1 MKHAAL
7 VLGIVVSAALLAA
20 AAVLYT
26 MAGNSGGRAYR
37 GAIEQVRQIQ
47 QLSASWSVEI
57 ARVKADPLADF
68 DALAAFLPR
77 MARLKERLSDTARA
91 IPALSEHLGSDIR
104 AFLNAIDA
112 QEERVERFKTGYAVV
127 RNSARYLPLA
137 AANVVRRAQASGD
150 GALARSIAA
159 LVRNMNLYLSTPSD
173 PAREHI
179 ERQVETLREESV
191 SYPPPLA
198 GALSNLLAHTDVLL
212 DRQTPTAALFA
223 EATSSDIAERSERL
237 ASSLGFERD
246 LAEMRT
252 ANYERGILAAGGVL
266 ALFWIGL
273 GFQQRARGGAV
284 SVALPEIDDDAG
296 VDRDREPRI
305 ELPPVFASDAGA
317 FEHAPPE
324 AGSASW
330 LAAENAMRHGYLA
343 RQVGENLAAAAGR
356 IVTRTEALCGAHERI
371 RAALA
376 RSDLMME
383 VPDAADIEEEIDAGA
398 AITAHARREA
408 NVIAGLGKR
417 LTSSYSGLPNGDGER
432 GMVDVNACIAEV
444 VAMTG
449 AERAARISR
458 RLGDLPE
465 LFASKTEIR
474 LLLAQVLDNA
484 LHAVEELDERAPTI
498 KIDTARREDA
508 IVITVIDNGRGIG
521 AERRA
526 QVFRPFYTSR
536 EGAMGLGLTLAG
548 DLVKKYEG
556 AIQVD
561 SLAGRGTVVRI
572 TLPVGAPGHD
582 ECGPAQPPNRAR
594 RRAGAGSAIRAPADR
609 AC

>member
-1 MKHAAL
+1 MKSAAL
-7 VLGIVVSAALLAA
+7 TLGIVVSVALLAA
-20 AAVLYT
+20 AGVLYT
-26 MAGNSGGRAYR
+26 MAGNSGGQAYR
-37 GAIEQVRQIQ
+37 GAIEEVRRIQ

-77 MARLKERLSDTARA
+77 MTRLKERLSDSARA
-91 IPALSEHLGSDIR
+91 IPALSERLGSDIQ
-104 AFLNAIDA
+104 AFLAAIDA

-137 AANVVRRAQASGD
+137 AANVARQAQAAND
-150 GALARSIAA
+150 GALARGISA
-159 LVRNMNLYLSTPSD
+159 LVQDMNLYLSTPSG
-173 PAREHI
+173 PALERL

-198 GALSNLLAHTDVLL
+198 NALANLLAHADVLL
-212 DRQTPTAALFA
+212 DRQAPTEALFA
-223 EATSSDIAERSERL
+223 EATSSDIAERSGRL

-246 LAEMRT
+246 QAETRA
-252 ANYERGILAAGGVL
+252 ANYERGVLAAVGVL

-284 SVALPEIDDDAG
+284 SVAVPELDTDTVA
-296 VDRDREPRI
+296 DRDREPRL
-305 ELPPVFASDAGA
+305 EPLPVFASGGGT
-317 FEHAPPE
+317 FERAPSE
-324 AGSASW
+324 ADSASR
-330 LAAENAMRHGYLA
+330 LDAENAMRHGYLA
-343 RQVGENLAAAAGR
+343 GRVGENLAGAAGR
-356 IVTRTEALCGAHERI
+356 VAARMEALRDTHERI

-376 RSDLMME
+376 RSDIMME
-383 VPDAADIEEEIDAGA
+383 LPDGADIEEEIDAGA
-398 AITAHARREA
+398 AITTHAQREA
-408 NVIAGLGKR
+408 NVIADLGKR
-417 LTSSYSGLPNGDGER
+417 LASFTGLPNGDGER
-432 GMVDVNACIAEV
+432 DMVDVNACIAEV
-444 VAMTG
+444 VAVIG
-449 AERAARISR
+449 AERAARISQ

-484 LHAVEELDERAPTI
+484 LQAVEELEERAPII
-498 KIDTARREDA
+498 KIDTAQREDS
-508 IVITVIDNGRGIG
+508 IVITVIDNGQGIG

-556 AIQVD
+556 AIQVN
-561 SLAGRGTVVRI
+561 SLAGRGTVARI
-572 TLPVGAPGHD
+572 TLPAGTPG
-582 ECGPAQPPNRAR
+582 P
-594 RRAGAGSAIRAPADR
+594 
-609 AC
+609 